1 MDSFAKAFMAFL
13 LKKQRLE
20 EMHRTYERVERA
32 RMSMENRIVQM
43 TDLFRTRKTVKF
55 SEMIKN
61 DDSPFN
67 RVITFMSLLELL
79 KQRSVTAEQKK
90 RFGDIT
96 IKRVETGGSN
106 D

>member
-1 MDSFAKAFMAFL
+1 M
-13 LKKQRLE
+13 
-20 EMHRTYERVERA
+20 
-32 RMSMENRIVQM
+32 QM
-43 TDLFRTRKTVKF
+43 TEYFKVRRTMKF
-55 SEMIKN
+55 SEMIKD

-67 RVITFMSLLELL
+67 RVITFTALLELL

-96 IKRVETGGSN
+96 IKRVEEGAN